1 MRRWTCGAR
10 STGPAAICWGGNLKD
25 QLAERRGL
33 VLFYLLADDVF
44 KSNSDM
50 KNALKHMFLSIAEKI
65 KKEELSVY

>member
-1 MRRWTCGAR
+1 MCEKVDMWGEEHGA
-10 STGPAAICWGGNLKD
+10 SCNLLGGNLKD

-50 KNALKHMFLSIAEKI
+50 NVIKHVFLSIAEKI
-65 KKEELSVY
+65 KKEEMSEY